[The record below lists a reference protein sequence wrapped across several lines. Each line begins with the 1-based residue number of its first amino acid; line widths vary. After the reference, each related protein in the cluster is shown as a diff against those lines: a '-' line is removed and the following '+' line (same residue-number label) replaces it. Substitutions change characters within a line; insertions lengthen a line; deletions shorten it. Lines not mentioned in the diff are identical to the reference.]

1 MKSSFRSALIDLTL
15 KLYCFF
21 CIISPLQA
29 QNLSKKM
36 HTKVI
41 DTHTFCGDQRPKI
54 HQLQKIAVYLEQMM
68 SKGKSLPTEFVEHIK
83 IKSLQQVEGEGGE
96 LQSSGAQVDY
106 LQSVTRNLMR
116 HMEKPLDLEVYYLTN
131 TKIENAFAI
140 PPNAIVVTEPFVQTL
155 NNEAQLAVVLAH
167 EIAHLYFKHSLAL
180 VAILNDMIQI
190 ESSQIRL
197 LVALISK
204 KLLHLLYGNQLEEQ
218 ADAWGL
224 ELAYLSNYDV
234 STMEEFW
241 VSVQQRE
248 LHEMKKV
255 ENQSKQNEEK
265 SSQSNSLWGALKNNA
280 TIKLKKASKELMDTT
295 IQKGKA
301 LLYQYVSKEDVEA
314 WEDLIEKQG
323 KKSIEFIKNQAE
335 KMQPELEALLSSH
348 PPHLLRACVSKKVNE
363 KLIDQ
368 LGRNQQDTKE
378 SQINR
383 LKK

>member
-1 MKSSFRSALIDLTL
+1 MKSSFQSTLIDLTL

-21 CIISPLQA
+21 CLISPLQA

-36 HTKVI
+36 HTEVI
-41 DTHTFCGDQRPKI
+41 DTHTFCGEQRPKI

-68 SKGKSLPTEFVEHIK
+68 SKGKSLPTELIEHIK
-83 IKSLQQVEGEGGE
+83 IKALQQVEGEGGE

-180 VAILNDMIQI
+180 IAIVNDMIQI

-197 LVALISK
+197 LIALISK

-241 VSVQQRE
+241 VSIQQRE

-265 SSQSNSLWGALKNNA
+265 ASQSNSLWGVLKNNA
-280 TIKLKKASKELMDTT
+280 TNKIKKASKELMDTT

-301 LLYQYVSKEDVEA
+301 LLYQYVSKEDVDA

-323 KKSIEFIKNQAE
+323 KKSIEFIKNQTE

-363 KLIDQ
+363 TLIDQ

>member
-1 MKSSFRSALIDLTL
+1 
-15 KLYCFF
+15 
-21 CIISPLQA
+21 
-29 QNLSKKM
+29 M
-36 HTKVI
+36 HTEVI
-41 DTHTFCGDQRPKI
+41 DTHTFCEDQRPKI

-68 SKGKSLPTEFVEHIK
+68 SKGKSLPTSLIEHIK
-83 IKSLQQVEGEGGE
+83 IKSLQKIEGEGGE

-106 LQSVTRNLMR
+106 LQSVTRNLMI

-241 VSVQQRE
+241 VSIQQRE

-265 SSQSNSLWGALKNNA
+265 ASQSHSLWGALKNNA
-280 TIKLKKASKELMDTT
+280 TIKLKKVSKEFVDTT
-295 IQKGKA
+295 IQKGKD
-301 LLYQYVSKEDVEA
+301 LLYQYVSKEDVDA

-323 KKSIEFIKNQAE
+323 KKSIEFIKNQTE

-363 KLIDQ
+363 TLINQ